1 MANVGNFHTLAFRL
15 GPGGIEGVFEHH
27 TGEID
32 RPRLE
37 GFLRS
42 LAQGTLTNAEVF
54 DSMGHGALVY
64 NQEPF
69 SLEESAPPRLV
80 VTGPRRRL
88 LAGSSLRPYFA
99 VPFGDMMITGCFGL
113 ISAAADVTAGP
124 VASRTRHRR
133 CARLGHCAAGSCTRQ
148 QLRAPIDETSLA
160 SRYNQPSA
168 WGVVPFALEYI
179 QLA

>member
-1 MANVGNFHTLAFRL
+1 MGNFHTLAFRL

-37 GFLRS
+37 GLLDS

-69 SLEESAPPRLV
+69 SLEKAAPRLV
-80 VTGPRRRL
+80 VTGPRRSL
-88 LAGSSLRPYFA
+88 LAGSSLRPYFRRPVRGYDDHRLHRA
-99 VPFGDMMITGCFGL
+99 DLRRRGLPGGAARTASTALNGCGSRHFRQRPPVWETVEIGSTGIIL
-113 ISAAADVTAGP
+113 
-124 VASRTRHRR
+124 
-133 CARLGHCAAGSCTRQ
+133 
-148 QLRAPIDETSLA
+148 APGAL
-160 SRYNQPSA
+160 YPSP
-168 WGVVPFALEYI
+168 WSTF
-179 QLA
+179 